1 MGWGGKQTKRVTRRA
16 DAKGGCPRSSK
27 PSQVA
32 PGANKPPLDAVCPLR
47 LAQRSLPCAVR
58 RFPHRFVQAN
68 CPQGAFGQMGE
79 NREDQGGGAPW
90 QAGHLD
96 AARQRSIRGAMVA
109 RLHLFPTCLPPHKPD
124 LASNKKD
131 RVWLPQKRSCPRSPT
146 PPTFLFTTA
155 KKWNCLSLTR
165 LQQMWSR
172 AFPDA
177 GAGDRCCASSR
188 VVPSGLPEGVW
199 CWFPPSNLSGNPCCC
214 TGTLV
219 KMEEYFTPPFFYQC
233 T

>member
-1 MGWGGKQTKRVTRRA
+1 MRLPASLGTKELALRRPSFSPEVRPGQLPAGCVWTNGRKPGGSRRR
-16 DAKGGCPRSSK
+16 CPM
-27 PSQVA
+27 A
-32 PGANKPPLDAVCPLR
+32 A
-47 LAQRSLPCAVR
+47 
-58 RFPHRFVQAN
+58 
-68 CPQGAFGQMGE
+68 
-79 NREDQGGGAPW
+79 GGGRW
-90 QAGHLD
+90 LLD

>member
-1 MGWGGKQTKRVTRRA
+1 MA
-16 DAKGGCPRSSK
+16 A
-27 PSQVA
+27 
-32 PGANKPPLDAVCPLR
+32 
-47 LAQRSLPCAVR
+47 
-58 RFPHRFVQAN
+58 
-68 CPQGAFGQMGE
+68 
-79 NREDQGGGAPW
+79 GGGRW
-90 QAGHLD
+90 LLD

-109 RLHLFPTCLPPHKPD
+109 RLHLFPTCLPPPKPD
-124 LASNKKD
+124 LASNKKTKCGFHKNAP
-131 RVWLPQKRSCPRSPT
+131 VLATQHPQLF
-146 PPTFLFTTA
+146 FLRRQ
-155 KKWNCLSLTR
+155 KGNCLSLTP

-214 TGTLV
+214 TGALL
-219 KMEEYFTPPFFYQC
+219 KMEEYSAPPFFYHC